1 MKNEMIAMILA
12 GGKGTRL
19 GLLTQHIAKPAVP
32 FGGRYRIIDFALSN
46 CVNSG
51 IHQVGIMTQYQPLEL
66 NAHIGNGEAWGLDTK
81 GSATILQPYSSSEGE
96 KWFKGTANA
105 IYQNVSFIDS
115 LDPEYV
121 LILSGD
127 HIYKMDYAAMLEEH
141 KKHQASLT
149 VAVIPVEME
158 EASRF
163 GIMNTDEEGRI
174 LEFEE
179 KPAQPKSNLASMG
192 IYIFNWKTLRNY
204 LLEDQKGKR
213 ELEDFGKH
221 VIPHYLDQGEACYA
235 YAFHGYWKD
244 VGTVASLW
252 QANMEMLD
260 LNHPIYKTEASWRIY
275 SNDKVSPPQVI
286 ANHAAIYDS
295 YVTDGCYVA
304 GEIYHSI
311 LSQNVS
317 VGLDAQVKD
326 SIIMANA
333 KIGSSCSIEY
343 AIIGEGAQI
352 ADGEMV
358 IGTKDQIAV
367 VGFGVE
373 LGGVKAN
380 GQQ

>member
-1 MKNEMIAMILA
+1 MIAMILA

-235 YAFHGYWKD
+235 YDFHGYWKD

-260 LNHPIYKTEASWRIY
+260 LNHPIYKTEATWRIY